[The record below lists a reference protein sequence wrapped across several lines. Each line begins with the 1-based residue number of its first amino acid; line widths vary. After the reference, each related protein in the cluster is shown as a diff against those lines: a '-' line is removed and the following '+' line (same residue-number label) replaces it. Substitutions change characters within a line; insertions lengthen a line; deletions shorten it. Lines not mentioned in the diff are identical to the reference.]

1 LGKLWSGVELARLDV
16 TNGKTRDARELSRTQ
31 RNRFGLAWL
40 AVLVVTDE
48 SFSLVKIVWIKS
60 SRNRALVAVYF

>member
-1 LGKLWSGVELARLDV
+1 MLASCPELRGIGSDLP
-16 TNGKTRDARELSRTQ
+16 G
-31 RNRFGLAWL
+31 WP
-40 AVLVVTDE
+40 VLVVTDE